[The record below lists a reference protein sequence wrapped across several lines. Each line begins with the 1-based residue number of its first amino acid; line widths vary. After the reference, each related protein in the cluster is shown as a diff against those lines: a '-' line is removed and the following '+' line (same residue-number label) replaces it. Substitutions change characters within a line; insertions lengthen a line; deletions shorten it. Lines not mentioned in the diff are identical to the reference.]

1 MANLATQWL
10 LGLKKSLNQGL
21 IIGKAK
27 EAVIS
32 GLSFWE
38 FRIVLVKSL
47 VFSLEAYVISSE
59 ASRMFVKI
67 KQNLCANV
75 PKGDS
80 QQVWCVDKEQFKIKW
95 LQTIHNVKWTFTQ
108 KQIPEKIEN
117 ETCFQ
122 RIMFLHSMCKMPLS
136 ESLSRAHLIYLFV
149 SRHKVHSMNTHT
161 LQNAGC

>member
-10 LGLKKSLNQGL
+10 LGLKKSINQGL

-80 QQVWCVDKEQFKIKW
+80 QQVW
-95 LQTIHNVKWTFTQ
+95 
-108 KQIPEKIEN
+108 
-117 ETCFQ
+117 
-122 RIMFLHSMCKMPLS
+122 
-136 ESLSRAHLIYLFV
+136 
-149 SRHKVHSMNTHT
+149 
-161 LQNAGC
+161 